1 MKIKTPTDIKFK
13 NYHSQLLKHLRL
25 KGLQAKTIEAYER
38 SLKRIYIYFN
48 GNIENLTTNQ
58 MLDYFDQLLSSHS
71 WSAVKLDLYGLRFFT
86 LHILNKPWE
95 NVPLIKP
102 PKTSRIPGI
111 VTISQ
116 AQSIFSATKVLSYKV
131 IFFTLYSMGLR
142 LSEGINLKVS
152 DIDGIRKRVHIRNAK
167 GNKDRLIPISDLTL
181 FVLRKFWLTHQHPEF
196 IFPNRK
202 KTRNKAYQA
211 TSPLDRGGVQKTLSL
226 VVKSIGLKKKITP
239 HSLRHSYATH
249 LLESGVEI
257 NQLQKIMGHVSI
269 LTTVKYT
276 HLTTTNTSNSFEKI
290 NVLMNG
296 FSINW
301 GKIK

>member
-1 MKIKTPTDIKFK
+1 
-13 NYHSQLLKHLRL
+13 
-25 KGLQAKTIEAYER
+25 
-38 SLKRIYIYFN
+38 
-48 GNIENLTTNQ
+48 

-86 LHILNKPWE
+86 LHILNKPWI

-102 PKTSRIPGI
+102 PKTTTIPDI

-152 DIDGIRKRVHIRNAK
+152 DIDGVRMRVHIRNAK

-202 KTRNKAYQA
+202 KARNKAYQA
-211 TSPLDRGGVQKTLSL
+211 TSPLDRGGVQKALSL
-226 VVKSIGLKKKITP
+226 VVKSIGLKKRLLP
-239 HSLRHSYATH
+239 TH
-249 LLESGVEI
+249 
-257 NQLQKIMGHVSI
+257 
-269 LTTVKYT
+269 
-276 HLTTTNTSNSFEKI
+276 
-290 NVLMNG
+290 
-296 FSINW
+296 
-301 GKIK
+301 